1 MRKANLVLVMILL
14 FPLFLTAVQFGTKFE
29 ISGGPIFSG
38 IIGIPLNGKLVLD
51 ISAGGFPGIIFR
63 SDANLKFKKIRKW
76 FPFYLAGTG
85 VMSFYRGNAD
95 GKTIVT
101 FQANAAVRTFQ
112 LSSFKIS
119 PYLGIIYVPNW
130 LNQDFDDDLDDLAIV
145 PMLGMEIM
153 FGRN

>member
-1 MRKANLVLVMILL
+1 MRKANLILFITLL
-14 FPLFLTAVQFGTKFE
+14 FPLFLTAVQCGTKFE

-38 IIGIPLNGKLVLD
+38 IIGIPLSEKLELD
-51 ISAGGFPGIIFR
+51 ISAGGYPGIIFR
-63 SDANLKFKKIRKW
+63 SDANLKFKKERQW

-112 LSSFKIS
+112 VSVFKIS

-130 LNQDFDDDLDDLAIV
+130 LNKDFDDDLDDLAIV
-145 PMLGMEIM
+145 PMLGVEMM
-153 FGRN
+153 FGR

>member
-1 MRKANLVLVMILL
+1 MKTTNLVLVMILL
-14 FPLFLTAVQFGTKFE
+14 FPLFLSALEFGTKFE

-38 IIGIPLNGKLVLD
+38 IIGIPLNEKLEFD

-63 SDANLKFKKIRKW
+63 SDANLKFNQDRKW
-76 FPFYLAGTG
+76 FPFYLAGAG

-101 FQANAAVRTFQ
+101 FQANAAIRTFQ

-119 PYLGIIYVPNW
+119 LYLGILYVPNW
-130 LNQDFDDDLDDLAIV
+130 LNKDFDDDLTDLAIL
-145 PMLGMEIM
+145 PMLGVEIM
-153 FGRN
+153 FGR